1 MRIGELSRR
10 SGVPVPTIK
19 YYLREALLEPGET
32 TAPNQA
38 DYGEAH
44 LRRLRLVRALIDVG
58 GVSVAAA
65 RLVIAALAA
74 PDLAPHDLLGV
85 AHHAV
90 TPTRR
95 PDRGTEEWRAAR
107 AEAARIAA
115 GRGWLVEPEAVAL
128 DLLADV
134 LAALTALGAMDI
146 IGSLDHYVEAAEQLA
161 GIEVDAV
168 VARGDPTRMVELV
181 VVGTVLGEALFSAL
195 RLLAQE
201 HASAVRLGLGTA
213 AGPGGVV
220 SRSVDKP
227 TT

>member
-19 YYLREALLEPGET
+19 YYLREGLLEPGEV

-65 RLVIAALAA
+65 RDVIAALGD

-85 AHHAV
+85 AHAAV
-90 TPTRR
+90 TPARR
-95 PDRGTEEWRAAR
+95 PDRGTQEWRAAR
-107 AEAARIAA
+107 VEAARIATD
-115 GRGWLVEPEAVAL
+115 RGWLVEPEALAL

-134 LAALTALGAMDI
+134 LAALGALDATDI
-146 IGSLDHYVEAAEQLA
+146 IASLDHYAEAAERLA
-161 GIEVDAV
+161 GVEVDAV
-168 VARGDPTRMVELV
+168 VARRDPTRMVELV
-181 VVGTVLGEALFSAL
+181 IVGTVLGEALFAAL

-201 HASAVRLGLGTA
+201 HASAVRLGS
-213 AGPGGVV
+213 GPSHLPDSG
-220 SRSVDKP
+220 
-227 TT
+227 